1 MEFFDFE
8 GASSA
13 PGLEENVL
21 STSSPARPLV
31 QSPALESLQES
42 APPDQLNG
50 LVSAPLATSTA
61 PEHVTAGFTDF
72 ESWIPRT
79 CIPPEPCQY
88 CRVWRLHCIMLYEK
102 GKSACSSCVALSRE
116 CSFSRPSMSSPQGT
130 GSRRASFDGRQGV
143 NEAFLPTI
151 SPMDGRGRS
160 SQPGSSREESSVE
173 SRARKSRHRFSHE
186 AVKVLKDWL
195 ARHASHPYPTDV
207 EKDELKRVTGLKRSQ
222 IANWLANARRRGKVP
237 SARAPSPGMG
247 PSPTRPIEIASTG
260 INNQATSIKD
270 MNPMERWKHSPP
282 EHEPAS
288 VSAIANAVAKAT
300 LPTTKDTS
308 SSSSSWVERHLDS
321 SEGSSRSQFQ
331 APSMI
336 SSVET
341 GRSSGSDFSFG
352 SAFSHQS
359 QQSFG
364 SMEALKRKDRRRR
377 RRSGM
382 ARTTGGGG
390 GGGGAT
396 GESRPFQCTFCIDT
410 FKTKYDWQR
419 HEKSLHL
426 SLEKWICAPHG
437 GIRASEGQPVCV
449 YCHAPNPTCEH
460 LETHHHAQCQARP
473 INERTFYRKDH
484 LKQHLRLMHG
494 CELDMGMVS
503 WMSCV
508 EQLKSRCGFCNAECQ
523 TWSNRVE
530 HLAGH
535 FRAGTRMSS
544 WKGDWGFEPA
554 IAELVE
560 NAVPPWLID
569 HERRTVNPF
578 SASRLCNSSAGVENG
593 QPPPVRSRCGPRIE
607 DLPKE
612 VLDQI
617 HAQNYGSLDGNVC
630 YEQLER
636 VLGAWAK
643 RLHASGVRLTDED
656 LQDEARRIVYMSPD
670 PWNQTAADNPQWLDR
685 FKRKHGL
692 SPVREVSREEE
703 DGHHHDQG
711 CCGDEGGDGGGGVND
726 WKGHEWQQQ
735 QLPTTMDL
743 DLNLNQDF
751 SDFRI

>member
-13 PGLEENVL
+13 PGLEDNLL
-21 STSSPARPLV
+21 STSSPACQLA
-31 QSPALESLQES
+31 QSSALESLQES

-50 LVSAPLATSTA
+50 PESAPLASSTGPA
-61 PEHVTAGFTDF
+61 HITAGFTDF

-79 CIPPEPCQY
+79 CIPNEPCQY
-88 CRVWRLHCIMLYEK
+88 CRGRRLHCIMLYEN
-102 GKSACSSCVALSRE
+102 GKEACSSCVALSRE
-116 CSFSRPSMSSPQGT
+116 CSFSRPAMPLPTGT
-130 GSRRASFDGRQGV
+130 GSRRASLDGRSGGAEVPFGMTSQ
-143 NEAFLPTI
+143 
-151 SPMDGRGRS
+151 MDGRGRS
-160 SQPGSSREESSVE
+160 PQPGGSHEASSVE
-173 SRARKSRHRFSHE
+173 GRARKSRHRFSHE

-207 EKDELKRVTGLKRSQ
+207 EKDELKRITGLKRSQ

-237 SARAPSPGMG
+237 SARAPSPGMR
-247 PSPTRPIEIASTG
+247 PPPTRPIEIASAG
-260 INNQATSIKD
+260 KGESAVSIKD
-270 MNPMERWKHSPP
+270 MGPLERWKHSPP

-288 VSAIANAVAKAT
+288 VSAIANAVATAT
-300 LPTTKDTS
+300 LSTTKDTS

-321 SEGSSRSQFQ
+321 SAGSSRSQFH

-352 SAFSHQS
+352 SSAFSHQS

-364 SMEALKRKDRRRR
+364 SMEALKRKERRRR

-382 ARTTGGGG
+382 ARTGGTG
-390 GGGGAT
+390 

-426 SLEKWICAPHG
+426 SLEKWICTPHG
-437 GIRASEGQPVCV
+437 GIRVVDGRSACV
-449 YCHAPNPTCEH
+449 YCNTPDPTREH
-460 LETHHHAQCQARP
+460 LETHNHGQCQARP

-484 LKQHLRLMHG
+484 LRQHLRLMHAV
-494 CELDMGMVS
+494 ELDIG
-503 WMSCV
+503 V
-508 EQLKSRCGFCNAECQ
+508 EHWKSSIDELKSRCGFCSAECE
-523 TWSNRVE
+523 TWQNRVD

-535 FRAGTRMSS
+535 FRAGAQMSS
-544 WKGDWGFEPA
+544 WKGDWGFSPC
-554 IAELVE
+554 ILELVE
-560 NAVPPWLID
+560 NSVPPWLID
-569 HERRTVNPF
+569 QERRTPNPF
-578 SASRLCNSSAGVENG
+578 SASRHVNCSSTGTKNPSS
-593 QPPPVRSRCGPRIE
+593 PPSQRRRGGRRLE
-607 DLPKE
+607 DMPQH

-617 HAQNYGSLDGNVC
+617 HKETYGSLDGNIC

-636 VLGAWAK
+636 ILGAWAR

-656 LQDEARRIVYMSPD
+656 LQDEARRIVYTSPD

-703 DGHHHDQG
+703 DGHDHD
-711 CCGDEGGDGGGGVND
+711 GGYYKDGGGGGGGGNGD
-726 WKGHEWQQQ
+726 GGQAHEWQQQ
-735 QLPTTMDL
+735 QQQQTMTMDV
-743 DLNLNQDF
+743 DLNQPF
-751 SDFRI
+751 SDIRI